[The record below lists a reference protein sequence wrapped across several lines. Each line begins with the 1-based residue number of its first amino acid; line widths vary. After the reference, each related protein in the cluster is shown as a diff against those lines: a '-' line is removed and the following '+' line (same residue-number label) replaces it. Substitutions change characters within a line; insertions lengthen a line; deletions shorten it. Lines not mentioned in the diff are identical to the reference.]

1 MKTPTPFAPKGSQ
14 RWLQITVNQQPEL
27 LNKPLRQSGGW
38 DPKAEV
44 EWLSPIEQD
53 GFCEY
58 RDQACLKQLGL
69 NLQNPL
75 ADFWPARGPV
85 WDGLAR
91 IGRDALLV
99 EAKAHIPEMISPASR
114 ATGASKATIDKSLR
128 TVQRALAPKATIDW
142 SGIFYQYANRV
153 AFLYFLREINK
164 LPAHLVFVY
173 FLNASDVSGP
183 STRDEWTGAI
193 RLVEGYLGI
202 TRHRLSRYIHKV
214 FVDIRQLA
222 Q

>member
-1 MKTPTPFAPKGSQ
+1 
-14 RWLQITVNQQPEL
+14 
-27 LNKPLRQSGGW
+27 
-38 DPKAEV
+38 V
-44 EWLSPIEQD
+44 EWLSPIERD
-53 GFCEY
+53 RYGEY
-58 RDQACLKQLGL
+58 RDQACLRQLGL
-69 NLQNPL
+69 TPENPL

-91 IGRDALLV
+91 IERDVFLV

-114 ATGASKATIDKSLR
+114 ATGASKATITQSLR
-128 TVQRALAPKATIDW
+128 RVQSALAPEANIDW

-183 STRDEWTGAI
+183 STRDEWNGAI
-193 RLVEGYLGI
+193 RLMEGYLGLA
-202 TRHRLSRYIHKV
+202 RHRLSRYIHKV
-214 FVDIRQLA
+214 FVDVRQIP